1 VGPRHAPGDQ
11 KKLIEADGTLVLVDE
26 AGVSLTPLMPR
37 TWAPRGKTPRI
48 KHNVNG
54 GRLSAIGGVDL
65 SGEIYFRVHKESIKS
80 AQVME
85 YLEQLLRH
93 IEGHVV
99 VLWDGLPPH
108 RSSAVKEFEARH
120 GDRLSVFRLPAYC
133 PDFNPVEW
141 LWADVKWNKMK
152 GYCPRTVAELKK
164 KLRDCVRSLRRKP
177 EVVRSFFRVSSL
189 PIGPQEET
197 KLRNY
202 Q

>member
-1 VGPRHAPGDQ
+1 
-11 KKLIEADGTLVLVDE
+11 VLVDE

-48 KHNVNG
+48 KCNVNG
-54 GRLSAIGGVDL
+54 GKLSAIGGMDL
-65 SGEIYFRVHKESIKS
+65 SGEIYFRVHEESIKS
-80 AQVME
+80 EQVIE

-93 IEGHVV
+93 IDGHVV

-108 RSSAVKEFEARH
+108 RSSATKDFEEEH
-120 GDRLSVFRLPAYC
+120 KDRLSIYRLPAYC

-152 GYCPRTVAELKK
+152 GFCPKNLPELKE
-164 KLRDCVRSLRRKP
+164 KLRNCVNALRRKP
-177 EVVRSFFRVSSL
+177 ELVQSFFRVSSL
-189 PIGPQEET
+189 PIGPQEER
-197 KLRNY
+197 KLCSY

>member
-1 VGPRHAPGDQ
+1 
-11 KKLIEADGTLVLVDE
+11 VDE

-37 TWAPRGKTPRI
+37 TWAPRGETPRI
-48 KHNVNG
+48 KCSING

-65 SGEIYFRVHKESIKS
+65 FGAIYFRVHEESIKS
-80 AQVME
+80 EQVME

-93 IEGHVV
+93 IDGHVI

-108 RSSAVKEFEARH
+108 RSSAVKRFEAEYC
-120 GDRLSVFRLPAYC
+120 DRLSIYRLPAYC

-141 LWADVKWNKMK
+141 LWADVKWNRMK
-152 GYCPRTVAELKK
+152 GYCPKTIDELKK
-164 KLRDCVRSLRRKP
+164 KLRNCVRSVRRKP
-177 EVVRSFFRVSSL
+177 KLVRSFFRVSSL

-197 KLRNY
+197 KLCRY